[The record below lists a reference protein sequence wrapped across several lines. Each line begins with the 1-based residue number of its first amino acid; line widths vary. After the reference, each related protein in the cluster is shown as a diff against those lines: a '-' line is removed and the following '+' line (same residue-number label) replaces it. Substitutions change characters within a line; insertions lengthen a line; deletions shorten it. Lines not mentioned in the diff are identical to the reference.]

1 MVVPKST
8 DIVLKIDDFL
18 SEQEYDR
25 KKAGIISRVVNSHIS
40 VDYKRDINCA
50 FETDKGFRIVKAK
63 PKLKSIDGNTAMNH
77 ELAHILFNSFDKRAA
92 ETIRKWSVAWT
103 PNGKAGQETLPSYY
117 TAFDTYHTAMNVI
130 EDQRIESLWGK
141 IYLGNIKDFV
151 NVRKKLGKALKF
163 IDHPS
168 AILLA
173 ERFFRPDLIIPSKYS
188 IIAKLIHDVE
198 GKDITSTMIVMNKI
212 KPYLDEMIRE
222 TNKNTEDYKIANEK
236 FNKTLSKISTWHECQ
251 PPLSESEKDRIHNDR
266 KFQRDECDKLSSI
279 ITKNIHPT
287 SVEKRGQPRIHDY
300 KDSDIKEYSDEEL
313 GSNQYNEA
321 LKASE
326 ERSKQQLVHIKQ
338 SMEGTDMIITP
349 TYIRCKE
356 ISKQASVKPTVDI
369 KIVAE
374 LKKLLRSFKEK
385 THEDVSDEGYELDI
399 GEYINMKANGY
410 GDCFIEEKE
419 TNGLSIVMSIDGSGS
434 MATNNNMVANMIK
447 TITEATKDVKE
458 IDIKTIVWSSDKKGD
473 VALQRFEP
481 NDIQYLACQRG
492 GYTPTNFGI
501 EAGSNTLANM
511 KGKRKLL
518 ILITDGFPNYHV
530 NGVKVRTDATTIA
543 TIKAYKK
550 ALRVT
555 PNIAVIGVGMIG
567 NGGHMKNMFGDKYIH
582 CRSMNE
588 VRNFMTT
595 KLRKEIVRVM
605 KR

>member
-1 MVVPKST
+1 MVVLKST
-8 DIVLKIDDFL
+8 DVVLRVDDFL

-25 KKAGIISRVVNSHIS
+25 KKAGIISRVVNSNIS
-40 VDYKRDINCA
+40 VDYKRDTNCA

-92 ETIRKWSVAWT
+92 KTIRKWSDEWT
-103 PNGKAGQETLPSYY
+103 PNGKAGQEALPSYH

-141 IYLGNIKDFV
+141 IYLGNVKDFI
-151 NVRKKLGKALKF
+151 NVRKKLGKALEF

-173 ERFFRPDLIIPSKYS
+173 ERFFRSDLIIPSKYS

-212 KPYLDEMIRE
+212 KPYLDEMIKE
-222 TNKNTEDYKIANEK
+222 MNKSVEDYKIANEK
-236 FNKTLSKISTWHECQ
+236 FNKTLSKISTWHESV
-251 PPLSESEKDRIHNDR
+251 PKLSEPEKQRIHNDR
-266 KFQRDECDKLSSI
+266 KLERDECEKLSSI
-279 ITKNIHPT
+279 IKNNMHPT
-287 SVEKRGQPRIHDY
+287 SVEKRQQPHINELT
-300 KDSDIKEYSDEEL
+300 DSGIEEYSDEEL

-338 SMEGTDMIITP
+338 SMEGTNMIVVP
-349 TYIRCKE
+349 TYIKCKE
-356 ISKQASVKPTVDI
+356 ISKQSSVKPTVDV
-369 KIVAE
+369 KVVEE

-385 THEDVSDEGYELDI
+385 THESVSDEGYELDI

-410 GDCFIEEKE
+410 GDCFVEERE
-419 TNGLSIVMSIDGSGS
+419 TNGLSIVISIDGSGS
-434 MATNNNMVANMIK
+434 MASNNNMVANMIK
-447 TITEATKDVKE
+447 TITESTKGVKE
-458 IDIKTIVWSSDKKGD
+458 IDIKTIVWSSDKKGN

-501 EAGSNTLANM
+501 EAGSNVLASM

-530 NGVKVRTDATTIA
+530 NGVKVRTDAITIA

-567 NGGHMKNMFGDKYIH
+567 NGSQMKNMFGDKYIQ